1 MSSPLELELPLRV
14 LCVTTARFA
23 PSGAS
28 GSRPCRSLDSIS
40 GSIALDMAEPR
51 HLTRAPIT
59 EGLIDFRVEAPTGVS
74 VDQLVAAIAERGNF
88 GYMAK
93 GPIVR
98 SEFGFSLDAQQAHA
112 SSTSIGVRL
121 HSPDERYVALL
132 SIEGFTFSRLEPY
145 QSWEDLLRQAR
156 PLWEGYVQ
164 CLGPGSI
171 TRIATRYIN
180 NLRLPRPELEHFLN
194 LVPLLPEGLP
204 PAISGFLQR
213 YVLQDSQTE
222 ATVLLTEALPESSPG
237 PPVPVILDVDAF
249 RAIRF
254 SINDPAAWQYL
265 EQLRVL
271 KNSVFFK
278 CLTEAAVV
286 ELYE

>member
-1 MSSPLELELPLRV
+1 
-14 LCVTTARFA
+14 
-23 PSGAS
+23 
-28 GSRPCRSLDSIS
+28 
-40 GSIALDMAEPR
+40 MAEPR

-59 EGLIDFRVEAPTGVS
+59 EGLIDFRVEAPADVN
-74 VDQLVAAIAERGNF
+74 VDRLLAAIADRGNF
-88 GYMAK
+88 GYTAK

-98 SEFGFSLDAQQAHA
+98 SEFGFSLEARQAHA

-121 HSPDERYVALL
+121 HSPDERHVALL

-145 QSWEDLLRQAR
+145 QSWEDLLREAR

-171 TRIATRYIN
+171 TRAATRYIN
-180 NLRLPRPELEHFLN
+180 NLRLPSTELEHFLH
-194 LVPLLPEGLP
+194 LAPRLPEGLP
-204 PAISGFLQR
+204 PAMSGFLQR
-213 YVLQDSQTE
+213 YVLQDPQTE
-222 ATVLLTEALPESSPG
+222 ATVLLTEALPEASPG

-249 RAIRF
+249 RAMRF
-254 SINDPAAWQYL
+254 PMNEQAAWQYL

-271 KNSVFFK
+271 KNRVFFK